1 MIYTNII
8 QTCLSL
14 ILLWDGINVLGII
27 ATILNNKI
35 NFHYFLFI
43 EFTNFM
49 WFIFPEELWN
59 TVLQFFLKE
68 NPRKKLSILIL
79 FPPLLVLNQI
89 HFWRIL
95 FLLFQ
100 LVNTTYGI
108 NLLTYNLFCYFFNF
122 VHRFFF
128 LVVKNKKNSPKIN
141 WGSMTCTQLF
151 FGPCPIPRCGLNNH
165 LWLVLFEISEI
176 GPKIPYKHQKTLWA
190 DHLVYSKRQ

>member
-49 WFIFPEELWN
+49 WFIFPEEKEKKNIVLSVFWERKNIMLWN

-128 LVVKNKKNSPKIN
+128 FS
-141 WGSMTCTQLF
+141 G
-151 FGPCPIPRCGLNNH
+151 
-165 LWLVLFEISEI
+165 EE
-176 GPKIPYKHQKTLWA
+176 
-190 DHLVYSKRQ
+190 